1 MKRTEPRSASP
12 SLTFLGAAGEV
23 TGSCHLVETGTHRF
37 LLDCGLFQGGRE
49 AATRNRQ
56 FAFKPADIDFVILS
70 HAHLDHSG
78 LIPRLVAQGFR
89 GRVHATTATADLLS
103 VLLPDSGHLQEREAE
118 RDSRD
123 RKRALPALY
132 TAMEAQQSLK
142 RISHH
147 RYGEAFEPAPGVTCL
162 FRDAGHILGS
172 ATVEV
177 RLQSESGE
185 HVLVFSGD
193 LGQRG
198 HPIVRDPEP
207 IAHADTLLVESTY
220 GDRLHKTLTQTLD
233 ELAYAIT
240 DTLHS
245 KQGNVVIPA
254 FAVGRTQD
262 ILYFIAKLAR
272 QGRVPPLTVY
282 VDSPMAE
289 AATRLVMAHPEL
301 HDDDSGALRDLI
313 AGRIHGARVV
323 LVSDVEGSRRIN
335 SVKGGAVILSA
346 SGMCE
351 GGRIRHHLFHNLP
364 RKESAVVFAGFQ
376 AAGTLGRRIVDGA
389 KSVRIFAE
397 NIPVRA
403 RVFTIGGLSAH
414 ADQAGLLQW
423 LGGFTSPPRNTW
435 VVHGEA
441 LSAMAFRDRIG
452 ESLGWKAAVAM
463 AGKTIT
469 LD

>member
-1 MKRTEPRSASP
+1 MK
-12 SLTFLGAAGEV
+12 LTFLGAAGEV
-23 TGSCHLVETGTHRF
+23 TGSCHLVETPTHRF
-37 LLDCGLFQGGRE
+37 LLDCGLFQGGRT
-49 AATRNRQ
+49 AAVRNRR

-89 GRVHATTATADLLS
+89 GRVHTTAATADLLS

-123 RKRALPALY
+123 RKRAMQPLY
-132 TAMEAQQSLK
+132 TEQEARQSLK
-142 RISHH
+142 RITHH
-147 RYGEAFEPAPGVTCL
+147 RYGESFELAPGITCL

-177 RLQSESGE
+177 RLASTSGE

-193 LGQRG
+193 IGQRG
-198 HPIVRDPEP
+198 HPIVRDPEL
-207 IAHADTLLVESTY
+207 IAQADTLLIESTY
-220 GDRLHKTLTQTLD
+220 GDRLHKNLAQTLD
-233 ELAYAIT
+233 ELAYALT

-245 KQGNVVIPA
+245 KKGNVVIPA

-282 VDSPMAE
+282 VDSPMAQ
-289 AATRLVMAHPEL
+289 AATRMVMAHSEL
-301 HDDDSGALRDLI
+301 HDDDSGALHDLLN
-313 AGRIHGARVV
+313 RKIHGVRVE
-323 LVSDVEGSRRIN
+323 LVSDVEGSRRLN
-335 SVKGGAVILSA
+335 TVKGGAVIISA

-364 RKESAVVFAGFQ
+364 RRESAVVFAGFQ
-376 AAGTLGRRIVDGA
+376 AVGTLGRRIVDGA

-397 NIPVRA
+397 AVPVRA

-423 LGGFTSPPRNTW
+423 LGGFRSPPRNTW
-435 VVHGEA
+435 VVHGEPLA
-441 LSAMAFRDRIG
+441 AMALRDRIREG
-452 ESLGWKAAVAM
+452 LGWNADLAVAERSVDL
-463 AGKTIT
+463 KN
-469 LD
+469 

>member
-1 MKRTEPRSASP
+1 MK
-12 SLTFLGAAGEV
+12 LTFLGAAGEV
-23 TGSCHLVETGTHRF
+23 TGSCHLVDTGTHRF
-37 LLDCGLFQGGRE
+37 LLDCGLFQGGRT
-49 AATRNRQ
+49 AAVRNRH
-56 FAFKPADIDFVILS
+56 FEFKPADIDFVLLS

-78 LIPRLVAQGFR
+78 LIPRLIAQGFR
-89 GRVHATTATADLLS
+89 GRVHTTAATADLLS

-123 RKRALPALY
+123 RKRPQAPLY
-132 TAMEAQQSLK
+132 TEKEARQSLK

-147 RYGEAFEPAPGVTCL
+147 RYGEAFQPAPGVTCTL
-162 FRDAGHILGS
+162 RDAGHILGS

-177 RLQSESGE
+177 RLESEKGT

-193 LGQRG
+193 IGQRG
-198 HPIVRDPEP
+198 HPIVRDPESVT
-207 IAHADTLLVESTY
+207 HADTLLVESTY
-220 GDRLHKTLTQTLD
+220 GDRMHKNLAQTLD

-245 KQGNVVIPA
+245 RKGNVVIPA

-272 QGRVPPLTVY
+272 EGRVPPLTVY

-301 HDDDSGALRDLI
+301 HDDQSGALHDLM
-313 AGRIHGARVV
+313 AGKVHGVRVT
-323 LVSDVEGSRRIN
+323 LVSDVEGSRRLN
-335 SVKGGAVILSA
+335 TVKGGAVIISA

-364 RKESAVVFAGFQ
+364 RRESAVVFAGFQ

-397 NIPVRA
+397 AVPVRA

-414 ADQAGLLQW
+414 ADQGGLLQW
-423 LGGFTSPPRNTW
+423 LSGFTAPPANTW
-435 VVHGEA
+435 VVHGEPLA
-441 LSAMAFRDRIG
+441 GIAMRDRIR
-452 ESLGWKAAVAM
+452 ESLDWRAEMAVQ
-463 AGKTIT
+463 GKVIA
-469 LD
+469 LGD

>member
-1 MKRTEPRSASP
+1 MSAP
-12 SLTFLGAAGEV
+12 ARLTFLGAAGEV
-23 TGSCHLVETGTHRF
+23 TGSCHQVDTGTQRF
-37 LLDCGLFQGGRE
+37 LLDCGLFQGGRA

-56 FAFKPADIDFVILS
+56 FAFKPSEIDFVILS

-89 GRVHATTATADLLS
+89 GKVHATAATADLLS

-123 RKRALPALY
+123 RKRAVQPLY

-142 RISHH
+142 RIAHH
-147 RYGEAFEPAPGVTCL
+147 RYGEPFQPAPGVTCL

-177 RLQSESGE
+177 RIASDAGE

-193 LGQRG
+193 IGQRG

-207 IAHADTLLVESTY
+207 VPYADTLLVESTY
-220 GDRLHKTLTQTLD
+220 GDRLHKNLAQTLD

-245 KQGNVVIPA
+245 KRGNVVIPA

-272 QGRVPPLTVY
+272 QGRLPPLTVY

-301 HDDDSGALRDLI
+301 HDDDSGALRDLL
-313 AGRIHGARVV
+313 AGKIRGARVV
-323 LVSDVEGSRRIN
+323 LVSDVESSRRIN
-335 SVKGGAVILSA
+335 TVKGGAVILSA

-376 AAGTLGRRIVDGA
+376 AVGTLGRRIVDGA

-397 NIPVRA
+397 AIPVRA

-423 LGGFTSPPRNTW
+423 LGGFKTPPRGTW
-435 VVHGEA
+435 VVHGEPLA
-441 LSAMAFRDRIG
+441 AMALRDRVR
-452 ESLGWKAAVAM
+452 ESLGWDAAVAVV
-463 AGKTIT
+463 GKSIF
-469 LD
+469 LK

>member
-1 MKRTEPRSASP
+1 MK
-12 SLTFLGAAGEV
+12 LTFLGAAGEV
-23 TGSCHLVETGTHRF
+23 TGSCHLVETATHRF
-37 LLDCGLFQGGRE
+37 LLDCGMFQGGR
-49 AATRNRQ
+49 AAASRNRQ
-56 FAFKPADIDFVILS
+56 FAFKPADIDFVVLS

-78 LIPRLVAQGFR
+78 LIPRLVSQGFR
-89 GRVHATTATADLLS
+89 GRVHATAATADLLS
-103 VLLPDSGHLQEREAE
+103 VMLPDSGYLQEREAE
-118 RDSRD
+118 RESRD
-123 RKRALPALY
+123 RKRAVKPLY
-132 TAMEAQQSLK
+132 TTLEAQQSLQ

-147 RYGEAFEPAPGVTCL
+147 RYGESFQPAPGVTCL

-177 RLQSESGE
+177 RLASGDRE

-193 LGQRG
+193 IGQRG

-220 GDRLHKTLTQTLD
+220 GNRLHKNLAQTLD

-240 DTLHS
+240 DTLQS
-245 KQGNVVIPA
+245 RKGNVVMPA

-282 VDSPMAE
+282 VDSPMAQ
-289 AATRLVMAHPEL
+289 AATQMVMAHPDL
-301 HDDDSGALRDLI
+301 HDDDTGALTDLL
-313 AGRIHGARVV
+313 AGRIQGARVK
-323 LVSDVEGSRRIN
+323 LVGDVEGSRRIN

-423 LGGFTSPPRNTW
+423 LGGFKSPPGNTW
-435 VVHGEA
+435 VVHGEPLA
-441 LSAMAFRDRIG
+441 AMALRDRIREG
-452 ESLGWKAAVAM
+452 LGWQADVAT
-463 AGKTIT
+463 AGKSAH
-469 LD
+469 LG